1 MAPLGP
7 LLHPAHSVPEYGPM
21 FLVGAFCTNLHAV
34 HCMRVGRKGGEPPN
48 LRRKPDEYGGTA
60 RAPKGLARE
69 LFKLAGTGWRVP
81 GMVRS
86 PHAEEHPQ
94 PRVHSRVSHTPHFVE
109 LTAFCGQHPR
119 AVFATRGLDRILCS
133 RIRNQF
139 TTSGFRFND
148 STGDGPLPLEWAQDR
163 VSQDPRGSL
172 CNNLPSLVGKAWGQ
186 CRDCYGA
193 TDEGLKE
200 RTKPVRSILSF

>member
-1 MAPLGP
+1 MGVP
-7 LLHPAHSVPEYGPM
+7 PAH
-21 FLVGAFCTNLHAV
+21 
-34 HCMRVGRKGGEPPN
+34 RKVWRESFSSSQAPGG
-48 LRRKPDEYGGTA
+48 G
-60 RAPKGLARE
+60 
-69 LFKLAGTGWRVP
+69 
-81 GMVRS
+81 
-86 PHAEEHPQ
+86 
-94 PRVHSRVSHTPHFVE
+94 SRVWSEAPMQRSIRSREPTQGCPTPHFVE

-133 RIRNQF
+133 RIRNQL

-148 STGDGPLPLEWAQDR
+148 STGDGQLPLEWAQDR